1 MQWTSG
7 KLKERFSQSSLDHSS
22 PLTAPS
28 LPPLPGALASLSP
41 VSPEPALI
49 FTSSLQVPAK
59 VYTASGLM
67 AP

>member
-28 LPPLPGALASLSP
+28 ASIAWGSCLPVSSLS
-41 VSPEPALI
+41 
-49 FTSSLQVPAK
+49 
-59 VYTASGLM
+59 
-67 AP
+67 